1 MKFYT
6 KTYSEEVSSKEERHV
21 DDKLNPQPYP
31 RDGGLCQKK
40 NSAKYKILSK
50 EIKIKQKQAK
60 DEWLKQNCADRHID
74 RYSRHPQKDKGN
86 I

>member
-50 EIKIKQKQAK
+50 EIKIK
-60 DEWLKQNCADRHID
+60 
-74 RYSRHPQKDKGN
+74 
-86 I
+86 